1 MSIHN
6 HTAADGTLQP
16 HAQRRPPGSPVR
28 RYRYGGLPSSRR
40 TACEVIPSL
49 MATIDLNSTTFE
61 PIGAWCATGPAASAA
76 AGATATTATALRS
89 IRARANMPG
98 LYPYKERQK
107 PRRRRRTRHRRAELD
122 IRSCGRRRR
131 CGRAP
136 PDQRR
141 PYRSSLSR
149 QRRHSGVYHAGEWI
163 RIEAVYA
170 GWFHCSQNTA
180 PLSPNWARVH
190 RFSFS
195 RPPMQTSSGESA
207 NLPGEVPGRFLRPG
221 ANRSDQ
227 AVALTGA
234 VWARKASSSRLISL
248 AWVTHMTWGPPS
260 IST

>member
-170 GWFHCSQNTA
+170 GCFTA
-180 PLSPNWARVH
+180 ARTLLLCRRTGRESIASPSAAR
-190 RFSFS
+190 RC
-195 RPPMQTSSGESA
+195 RP
-207 NLPGEVPGRFLRPG
+207 
-221 ANRSDQ
+221 
-227 AVALTGA
+227 AVG
-234 VWARKASSSRLISL
+234 S
-248 AWVTHMTWGPPS
+248 PPICRAKCPADS
-260 IST
+260 